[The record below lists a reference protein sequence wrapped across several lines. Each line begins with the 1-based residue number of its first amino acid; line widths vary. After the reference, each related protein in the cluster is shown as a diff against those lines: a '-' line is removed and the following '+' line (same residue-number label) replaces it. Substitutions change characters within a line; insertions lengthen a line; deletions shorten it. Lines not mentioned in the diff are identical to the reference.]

1 MMKPVM
7 RMLGGL
13 AVARYVIGI
22 DFGTLSGRTS
32 LVDTK
37 DGRTLASAVYDYPH
51 GVMDGA
57 LCDGTRLAPDW
68 ALQHPQDYLDVL
80 DRTLPEILR
89 QSGVRSEEVVGIALD
104 VTSSTVMPVRRDGT
118 PLCFLD
124 AFRSNPHAY
133 VKLWK
138 HHAAQEKADEMT
150 RAALERGEAW
160 LDAYGGK
167 VSSEWS
173 FPKLWQV
180 LEEAPETYD
189 AMDAWVEAADWIV
202 WQLCGQRTQSS
213 CAAGYKCFYRKGEG
227 FPEEEYFA
235 ALDERLR
242 HVVREKLNAPVL
254 PVAARAGGLTK
265 EMAARFGLVPG
276 TAVAVGN
283 VDAHVCVPAA
293 GITQPGKLLAIIGTS
308 TCHMA
313 LSRTRHD
320 VPGICGIVEDG
331 ILPGCWGYESGQSCV
346 GDHFAWLVKNLVP
359 KSYEEEAAAQGMSVH
374 AYLTA
379 LAAEQAPGESGLIA
393 LDWWNGNRSILSDGD
408 LTGMMLGMTL
418 QTKPEEIYRAL
429 IEATAFGMRMVTEN
443 YEAHGVK
450 IDEVYA
456 MGGISQKN
464 PLAMQIYADVLGRPV
479 RVVGCEQGGALGSA
493 IFAAVA
499 AGVYPTVEAAI
510 AAMAAPVT
518 RVYEPVDAHAHV
530 YNLLFAEYAR
540 LHDLFGRGGNDVMK
554 RLKAIRRSAKENR
567 G

>member
-1 MMKPVM
+1 M
-7 RMLGGL
+7 
-13 AVARYVIGI
+13 ARYVIGI
-22 DFGTLSGRTS
+22 DFGTLSGRAS
-32 LVDTK
+32 LVDAA
-37 DGRTLASAVYDYPH
+37 DGKTIASAVYDYPH
-51 GVMDGA
+51 GVMDSA
-57 LCDGTRLAPDW
+57 LEDGTKLLPDW

-80 DRTLPEILR
+80 DHTLPEILR
-89 QSGVRSEEVVGIALD
+89 MGGVRGEEVVGIALD
-104 VTSSTVMPVRRDGT
+104 VTSSTALPVRADGT

-124 AFRSNPHAY
+124 AFRHHPHAY

-138 HHAAQEKADEMT
+138 HHAAQDKADAMT
-150 RAALERGEAW
+150 RIAIERGEPW
-160 LDAYGGK
+160 LSAYGGK

-173 FPKLWQV
+173 FPKLWQL
-180 LEEAPETYD
+180 LEEAPEVYE
-189 AMDAWVEAADWIV
+189 AMDAWVEAADWLV
-202 WQLCGQRTQSS
+202 WQLCGRRTQSS

-227 FPEEEYFA
+227 YPDEAYFA

-254 PVAARAGGLTK
+254 PVSSRAGGLTQ
-265 EMAARFGLVPG
+265 EMAARFGLAPG

-283 VDAHVCVPAA
+283 VDAHVCVLSA

-346 GDHFAWLVKNLVP
+346 GDHFAWLTKSLVP
-359 KSYEEEAAAQGMSVH
+359 QKYAEQAQARGMSVH
-374 AYLTA
+374 QYLTL
-379 LAAEQAPGESGLIA
+379 LAAESAPGESGLIA
-393 LDWWNGNRSILSDGD
+393 LDWWNGNRSILADGD
-408 LTGMMLGMTL
+408 LTGLMIGMTL

-429 IEATAFGMRMVTEN
+429 IEATAYGMRVVTEN
-443 YEAHGVK
+443 YAAHGVA

-464 PLAMQIYADVLGRPV
+464 ALAMQIYADVLGMPV

-499 AGVYPTVEAAI
+499 AGVYENTEAAI
-510 AAMAAPVT
+510 DAMAAPVM
-518 RVYEPVDAHAHV
+518 RVYEPDEAHV
-530 YNLLFAEYAR
+530 RVYDELFAEYVR
-540 LHDLFGRGGNDVMK
+540 LHDLFGRGGVDVMK
-554 RLKAIRRSAKENR
+554 KLKSIRRSAMNNR
-567 G
+567 R